1 MAVPWDWMSRVATAS
16 KGDPAR
22 SKFGSGPLDDRGGVD
37 DATIVRHLAPLRSVR
52 PWVPAAAPAGTT
64 ALRTDRVIASGGRGA
79 TVEVRA
85 AE

>member
-1 MAVPWDWMSRVATAS
+1 MAVPWDWLSRVAPAS
-16 KGDPAR
+16 EGDPAR

-52 PWVPAAAPAGTT
+52 PWVPAAAPARTT
-64 ALRTDRVIASGGRGA
+64 DRWTDRVIASGGRGA